1 MSANQ
6 KTALKLALLAMVF
19 FALVIV
25 RQIVFNG

>member
-1 MSANQ
+1 MSTNQ
-6 KTALKLALLAMVF
+6 KTALKLAFLAAVF